1 MQPIHVIIKP
11 EPFDSHLE
19 PSIVLCSSW
28 RCKSTNVCV
37 PSYVL
42 SSSPYRK
49 KSSREKAINGAPPA
63 KIARPSS
70 PIPPHPITPWVASG
84 FSIAHRRSQLEL
96 PVDAAPKP
104 LDVTHGSHNYLAGK
118 LSGTSPPA
126 SALFPYASTLPL
138 LHYIARV
145 ARLVRRYSVR
155 RPHPQLLTNPPF
167 APLSSRTTQITYLPF
182 LPINHLLKCNVCNR
196 SVGRRADPN

>member
-1 MQPIHVIIKP
+1 M
-11 EPFDSHLE
+11 
-19 PSIVLCSSW
+19 
-28 RCKSTNVCV
+28 

-42 SSSPYRK
+42 SSSPHRK

-138 LHYIARV
+138 LPTACYTTSPASPGWFAVTLYAARTHS
-145 ARLVRRYSVR
+145 Y
-155 RPHPQLLTNPPF
+155 
-167 APLSSRTTQITYLPF
+167 
-182 LPINHLLKCNVCNR
+182 
-196 SVGRRADPN
+196 